1 MTTTP
6 SLRLATAADIE
17 ALLGMMR
24 RFYAIDG
31 YPFEREKKE
40 RAIRQLLEESVFGEI
55 WLLEDQGRPVGYLVI
70 TVGFSL
76 EYNGRDGWIDELFL
90 EDGCRGKGLGERI
103 LKHAISRAEAFG
115 INFLHLQVERHNEVG
130 RRLYERLGFEGNVEQ
145 GGLIIRRKIICVF
158 ME

>member
-90 EDGCRGKGLGERI
+90 VSCG
-103 LKHAISRAEAFG
+103 
-115 INFLHLQVERHNEVG
+115 
-130 RRLYERLGFEGNVEQ
+130 
-145 GGLIIRRKIICVF
+145 
-158 ME
+158 